1 MSDVLNINTKDDF
14 FDLCCSDPYV
24 SMVVE
29 REAHYL
35 NMVDLFNS
43 F

>member
-1 MSDVLNINTKDDF
+1 MDIIRINTKDDF
-14 FDLCCSDPYV
+14 FDLCCSDPYS
-24 SMVVE
+24 SMLVE
-29 REAHYL
+29 HSAHCM